1 MRKIRKGDEVIVLSG
16 KDRKKRGTVLRV
28 FPDSRVLVEGINLVK
43 KHMKPDVRRGTS
55 GEIVNKEMPIQLS
68 NVTLYNPQ
76 TEKTDRVGFRFLEDG
91 RKVRY
96 FKSTGEV
103 IDV

>member
-1 MRKIRKGDEVIVLSG
+1 MRKIRKGDEVIILSG

-28 FPDSRVLVEGINLVK
+28 FSDNRVLVEGINLVK
-43 KHMKPDVRRGTS
+43 KHMKSDVRKGTS

-76 TEKTDRVGFRFLEDG
+76 TDKSDRVGFRFLEDG